1 MVLQSRNRSEQM
13 KKSYLSSLP
22 FAASLIA
29 IIAMSA
35 QAQTGTYTTYVSGQ
49 TLVVDKYQ
57 VKSTD
62 GTLRTEAE
70 VVNRAGGPQ
79 QKIVTVAQHQ
89 RPVSFLVSA
98 GEKVLLS
105 GEFKGASVILHRAG
119 QPDTEL
125 QTKAT
130 MILENLVWH
139 QFVFLLDQYDESK
152 GGAQSFLALLPSQ
165 RLDFPITIERVG
177 TPSYQAAGLTSK
189 TRRYHILANK
199 VLEMEMWTDD
209 ARVPFLFH
217 PAGEQFKVV
226 RSGSESLAEVVLASL
241 PKPPEYH
248 PPSYAVTSMFREEGV
263 TVGKTSGWA
272 LPGTL
277 TIPTGTGLFPAV
289 VLVQGSGPNDR
300 DETLGPNKPFQDLAW
315 GLASQGIAVLRYDKR
330 TRVYAGDAFS
340 NESTWFRKLTVKEE
354 TIDDALAAVALLRQ
368 TPEIDPNK
376 VFVLGHSLGGM
387 LVPRIGL
394 ADEGSIAGFVVFAGA
409 TRGLEDELV
418 RQYEYIYG
426 LNGQIT
432 PFQKAQIERYKQ
444 VAARIKQLT
453 PADINSKEVLL
464 SAPVGY
470 WLDLRGYFPP
480 EVALKLKQPM
490 LILQGERDYNVTL
503 DAFRDWQRTLDKR
516 PNVSFKSYPKLDH
529 LFLEGLGPAS
539 PTDYAQ
545 PRNIP
550 KYVVD
555 DIASWIKKH

>member
-1 MVLQSRNRSEQM
+1 M
-13 KKSYLSSLP
+13 KLHLLYLSLVVL
-22 FAASLIA
+22 LISS
-29 IIAMSA
+29 IAMSA
-35 QAQTGTYTTYVSGQ
+35 QAQTGTYTTYVGSQ

-57 VKSTD
+57 VTNTD
-62 GTLRTEAE
+62 GRLRTEAE

-79 QKIVTVAQHQ
+79 QKVVTVAQHQ

-105 GEFKGASVILHRAG
+105 GVFKGTSVILHTAG

-152 GGAQSFLALLPSQ
+152 GGAQTFLALLPSQ
-165 RLDFPITIERVG
+165 KLDFPIRIERVG
-177 TPSYQAAGLTSK
+177 TPSYQAAGQTAK

-199 VLEMEMWTDD
+199 VLEMEMWTDE

-241 PKPPEYH
+241 PKPSVYR
-248 PPSYAVTSMFREEGV
+248 PPSYGVTSMFREEGV
-263 TVGKTSGWA
+263 TVGKASRWA

-277 TIPTGTGLFPAV
+277 TIPAGTGPFPAI
-289 VLVQGSGPNDR
+289 VLVHGSGPNDR

-315 GLASQGIAVLRYDKR
+315 GLASQGIAVLRYEKR
-330 TRVYAGDAFS
+330 TRVYTGDAYTGDAFS
-340 NESTWFRKLTVKEE
+340 GPSQWLLSLTVKEE
-354 TIDDALAAVALLRQ
+354 TIDDALAAAALLRQ
-368 TPEIDPNK
+368 TPRIDPNK
-376 VFVLGHSLGGM
+376 IFVLGHSLGGM

-394 ADEGSIAGFVVFAGA
+394 ADERAIAGFVVFAGA
-409 TRGLEDELV
+409 TRALEDEWV
-418 RQYEYIYG
+418 RQYEYIFG
-426 LNGQIT
+426 LDGQIT
-432 PFQKAQIERYKQ
+432 PQEKAEIERHKQ

-453 PADINSKEVLL
+453 PADINSKEILL
-464 SAPVGY
+464 YAPVPY

-503 DAFRDWQRTLDKR
+503 DAFRDWQTSLGKR

-529 LFLEGLGPAS
+529 LFLEGEGPAKAA
-539 PTDYAQ
+539 DYAQ

-555 DIASWIKKH
+555 DIATWIKKH